1 MSSWRTKRG
10 ESQIPASI
18 FHQSCC
24 STQRRPINLGL
35 SRINHELSFPEYCKF
50 VLQIPLF
57 LSARWQQPLWGVH
70 HYQQRCVPPSAHL
83 VLHNFSSQG
92 PIFRLCY
99 SFISD
104 ICTCDAYLLFWGSNF
119 VLTVPVFFAFVAVG
133 TLSVTRMF
141 CLLLMCCCCCFC
153 CCHCHPVRKMMATL
167 VSAVAHSCH
176 GRRVPP

>member
-18 FHQSCC
+18 LHQFCC
-24 STQRRPINLGL
+24 SSKRRLINLGL
-35 SRINHELSFPEYCKF
+35 SRINHELSFPKYCKF

-104 ICTCDAYLLFWGSNF
+104 IYAHVMHICSSEDQILCSLFPYF
-119 VLTVPVFFAFVAVG
+119 
-133 TLSVTRMF
+133 
-141 CLLLMCCCCCFC
+141 LLLLLLELYRLPPTVCFVFC
-153 CCHCHPVRKMMATL
+153 ACTQYTCAVVVVFL
-167 VSAVAHSCH
+167 VVI
-176 GRRVPP
+176 VLL